1 MHPVQNGCVE
11 IIYLVGCEELD
22 ALKVFEFSKKYGD
35 KAVPLKRVETRFV
48 TKTSA
53 SSNRKSA
60 FHPLAIWMIFANVRR
75 NTDGY
80 HSHEGTHR
88 WACLLEG

>member
-35 KAVPLKRVETRFV
+35 KAAPLKRVETSFCDE
-48 TKTSA
+48 
-53 SSNRKSA
+53 
-60 FHPLAIWMIFANVRR
+60 NVRFIKQKER
-75 NTDGY
+75 LPPASNLDDLRKCQEK
-80 HSHEGTHR
+80 H
-88 WACLLEG
+88 